1 MTTTTDTYLFEGR
14 SDLGDL
20 EQRRLHALAALF
32 DPATH
37 RLLTQVGVERGSRC
51 LEVAA
56 GTGSVAAW
64 LADQVGPEGEVYATD
79 IDLTH
84 LGQLPPNVTSA
95 QHDIVEEALPDGA
108 FDVVHTRLL
117 LEHLSGRETALN
129 RMATAVRPGGYVVV
143 EEAEMSP
150 QALELIVR
158 YQPLAGRELGH
169 KALRALAGLL
179 GAVGADMGYASSL
192 PSAVRRAGLELV
204 GGEIHSPLGARR
216 CGPGLRAADVHGLPG
231 TPGRVGPDDPR
242 RDRRVPAD
250 DPGPG
255 VAVHPVR
262 HDLGLG
268 APHGV
273 TPPPPRDYSDKSE
286 NCGRFRR

>member
-1 MTTTTDTYLFEGR
+1 MTTTTDTYLFERR

-84 LGQLPPNVTSA
+84 LGQLPPNVTYA

-204 GGEIHSPLGARR
+204 GGEIHSPLVRGGAVQDFGRLTFMVCREPLVASGLMTHDEIDAFLRMTLDPESQYVPFVMTSVWARR
-216 CGPGLRAADVHGLPG
+216 
-231 TPGRVGPDDPR
+231 
-242 RDRRVPAD
+242 PA
-250 DPGPG
+250 
-255 VAVHPVR
+255 
-262 HDLGLG
+262 
-268 APHGV
+268 
-273 TPPPPRDYSDKSE
+273 
-286 NCGRFRR
+286 